1 MIFRTAIGNF
11 LSVTA
16 YTDASPIHHVLSKH
30 ALEMGFLKYYISHL
44 EVYKIPV
51 FSINVTEAKANY
63 KQLSLSDWRNE
74 SGSELESLAPDVF
87 QGFTNLKQLDLK
99 DHHLKRLPVT
109 CFNGLSNLACLDL
122 SHNQLSILCLD
133 LFQGLIN
140 LKHLELN
147 HNKLSSLGSNTFTGL
162 NNLMYLSISDNQLE
176 FIDPDAF
183 QPLRSLSHLCLRN
196 NKLKSLDS
204 GVFKDL
210 NSFCN
215 LNLVGNEFAPLHPD
229 IFKQLSKFNLV
240 MEVQSLASDT
250 FIFSP
255 QHLLNESKEMCE
267 ALTKGLLDLNAN
279 EFKPMCDECYY
290 NYHIE

>member
-1 MIFRTAIGNF
+1 
-11 LSVTA
+11 
-16 YTDASPIHHVLSKH
+16 
-30 ALEMGFLKYYISHL
+30 
-44 EVYKIPV
+44 
-51 FSINVTEAKANY
+51 
-63 KQLSLSDWRNE
+63 
-74 SGSELESLAPDVF
+74 
-87 QGFTNLKQLDLK
+87 
-99 DHHLKRLPVT
+99 
-109 CFNGLSNLACLDL
+109 
-122 SHNQLSILCLD
+122 
-133 LFQGLIN
+133 
-140 LKHLELN
+140 
-147 HNKLSSLGSNTFTGL
+147 
-162 NNLMYLSISDNQLE
+162 MYLSISDNQLE

-267 ALTKGLLDLNAN
+267 AFTRGLLDPNAN
-279 EFKPMCDECYY
+279 EFKPMYDECCCT
-290 NYHIE
+290 YHTYE